1 MKVCIAFLFLF
12 IALQGVSQVTP
23 PSTSDSL
30 GAELKQDSIIE
41 KLVAMAYENSR
52 LSSVEHNALSAEY
65 DWKRSKT
72 AILNNITIAGNVNEV
87 SLKQSSAATDP
98 LKQSTQYPRY
108 NVGVVLP
115 LGIFI
120 NNGKTTKANYHRYE
134 AMVDQVNIEKQTI
147 RREIQVAYE
156 NYTLSKQLLIL
167 QDDVLSDAELLRK
180 SQEERFRN
188 EEISLEAYL
197 ASSKAY
203 NNERVKKLNLQHD
216 LAVTAAQ
223 LEQLIG
229 MKIEDALRQIR
240 TEGASRR

>member
-1 MKVCIAFLFLF
+1 MKVCIACIFLFF
-12 IALQGVSQVTP
+12 ALQAASQVTP
-23 PSTSDSL
+23 RTGSDSL
-30 GAELKQDSIIE
+30 GAELRPDSIIE

-52 LSSVEHNALSAEY
+52 LRAVENTTLSAEY
-65 DWKRSKT
+65 EWRRSKT

-87 SLKQSSAATDP
+87 SLKQSSASTDP

-134 AMVDQVNIEKQTI
+134 AMVDQVNIEKQNI
-147 RREIQVAYE
+147 RREIQVGYD
-156 NYTLSKQLLIL
+156 NYTLNKQLLIL
-167 QDDVLSDAELLRK
+167 QDEVLSDAELLRK

-197 ASSKAY
+197 ASNKAF
-203 NNERVKKLNLQHD
+203 NNERVKRLNLQHEVT
-216 LAVTAAQ
+216 VTAAQ

-229 MKIEDALRQIR
+229 MRIEDALRQMR
-240 TEGASRR
+240 AEGVRR

>member
-12 IALQGVSQVTP
+12 IALQGFSQVTP
-23 PSTSDSL
+23 RSSSDTL
-30 GAELKQDSIIE
+30 GAELKPDSIVE
-41 KLVAMAYENSR
+41 RLVAMAYENSR
-52 LSSVEHNALSAEY
+52 LSAIEHNAVSAEY
-65 DWKRSKT
+65 EWRRSKT

-87 SLKQSSAATDP
+87 SLKQSNANTDP

-134 AMVDQVNIEKQTI
+134 AMVDQVNVEKQTI
-147 RREIQVAYE
+147 RREIQVAYD
-156 NYTLSKQLLIL
+156 NYALSKQLLIL
-167 QDDVLSDAELLRK
+167 QDEVLSDAELLRK

-197 ASSKAY
+197 ASNKAF
-203 NNERVKKLNLQHD
+203 NNERVKRLNIQHD
-216 LAVTAAQ
+216 VTVLAAQ

-229 MKIEDALRQIR
+229 MRIEDALRQMR
-240 TEGASRR
+240 AEGARR

>member
-1 MKVCIAFLFLF
+1 MKVCIAFLFLL
-12 IALQGVSQVTP
+12 IALQGFSQVTP
-23 PSTSDSL
+23 RSASDTL
-30 GAELKQDSIIE
+30 GAELKPDSIVE

-52 LSSVEHNALSAEY
+52 LSAIEHTAVSAEY
-65 DWKRSKT
+65 EWRRSKT
-72 AILNNITIAGNVNEV
+72 AILNNIVIAGNVNEV
-87 SLKQSSAATDP
+87 SLKQSSASTDP

-108 NVGVVLP
+108 NIGVVLP

-134 AMVDQVNIEKQTI
+134 AMVDQVNVEKQTI
-147 RREIQVAYE
+147 RREIQVAYD

-167 QDDVLSDAELLRK
+167 QDEILSDAELLRK

-197 ASSKAY
+197 ASNKAF
-203 NNERVKKLNLQHD
+203 NNERVKRLNIQHD
-216 LAVTAAQ
+216 VMVIAAQ

-229 MKIEDALRQIR
+229 MKIEDALRQMR
-240 TEGASRR
+240 AEGVSR